1 MSVSKQH
8 HVALTVKDLE
18 RSVRFYTREL
28 GLIHDDTLALDEP
41 SAYRMFGIVGVTVRS
56 ALLFTSRGDRIDL
69 YQFSSGRNSRAELQF
84 DRPGFQH
91 LALGVEDLEDLGK
104 RLELN
109 GVEVVTAPFQTPTGE
124 KIAFVRDPDGVV
136 LQLIEENRWTARL
149 ARIALPARLWLGRS
163 RRRRAHALVGTA
175 MSRTNLPPE
184 SPPPVR

>member
-8 HVALTVKDLE
+8 HIALTVKDLE

-28 GLIHDDTLALDEP
+28 GLIHDDTLALDEQA
-41 SAYRMFGIVGVTVRS
+41 AYRMFGIVGVTVRS
-56 ALLFTSRGDRIDL
+56 AVLFTERGHRLDL
-69 YQFSSGRNSRAELQF
+69 HQFSSGKNSRADLQF

-91 LALGVEDLEDLGK
+91 LGLGVDNLDELGK
-104 RLELN
+104 RLELD
-109 GVEVVTAPFQTPTGE
+109 GVEIVAAPFQTPTGE

-149 ARIALPARLWLGRS
+149 SRIALPARLWLGRS

-175 MSRTNLPPE
+175 MSCSDLPQWTG
-184 SPPPVR
+184 PPVR